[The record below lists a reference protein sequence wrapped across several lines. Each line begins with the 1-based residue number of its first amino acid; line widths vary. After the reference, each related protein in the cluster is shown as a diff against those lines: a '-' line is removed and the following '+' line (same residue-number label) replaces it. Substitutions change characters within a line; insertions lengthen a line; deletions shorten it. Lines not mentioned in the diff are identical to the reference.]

1 MLLTASLVVLYGR
14 EWVTQNHGEKYGQQL
29 HQRYQVVA
37 QRVVCYLQVHTP
49 DLVSAPYFVA
59 VGILRTDFFELKHLE
74 NLEENDHMVGSC
86 LECQT
91 GGNYEENVGSS
102 YGETEIGGSCWG
114 IVGEGIHGQNF
125 PESLETLDLG
135 GL

>member
-1 MLLTASLVVLYGR
+1 M
-14 EWVTQNHGEKYGQQL
+14 
-29 HQRYQVVA
+29 
-37 QRVVCYLQVHTP
+37 QVHTP
-49 DLVSAPYFVA
+49 DLVSAPYFAASV
-59 VGILRTDFFELKHLE
+59 ILGTNFLEVEHLE